1 MNKRS
6 SVHRASTWVVGLFA
20 MLSAHRID
28 AQMVYSLQLI
38 PAGTIVVDPKADH
51 WNELVLL
58 ARPTLTSG
66 DVDRLPLGLQQAVT
80 RYAYTVL
87 ATIAKTPPGAEE
99 DLPASVYRLAEVGV
113 GYSAPMDG
121 VQVIVSARQSPET
134 GTLGI
139 IDRQVVA
146 QNERDLEKARVVVRS
161 STLIMFDMDA
171 ILARETGHRVEPLRT
186 LVWIDPQ
193 TGKSASAMWLMRR
206 RKNGS
211 ERQESWEVR
220 KDQMQVH
227 PGGKRANNRLHV
239 DASTFV
245 LGIPT
250 ATTFGLEQLLPGREI
265 PWTDGLSELAGK
277 SSYSAENLAEFTA
290 SLNQA
295 IQLAATGPATAP

>member
-1 MNKRS
+1 MKKRRR
-6 SVHRASTWVVGLFA
+6 VLRASACVVGLFTV
-20 MLSAHRID
+20 LSANRSD

-66 DVDRLPLGLQQAVT
+66 DLDRLPLGLQQAVT

-87 ATIAKTPPGAEE
+87 ATITKAPPLAAE
-99 DLPASVYRLAEVGV
+99 DPPKSVYRLEEVGV
-113 GYSAPMDG
+113 GYSASIDG
-121 VQVIVSARQSPET
+121 VQVIVSSRQNPET
-134 GTLGI
+134 STLGI

-146 QNERDLEKARVVVRS
+146 QNELDLEKARVVVRS
-161 STLIMFDMDA
+161 STLMMFEMDA

-193 TGKSASAMWLMRR
+193 TGRSAIAMWLMRR
-206 RKNGS
+206 PENGS
-211 ERQESWEVR
+211 EHQELWEVR
-220 KDQMQVH
+220 KDPMQVH

-250 ATTFGLEQLLPGREI
+250 ATSFGLEHLLPGREI

-277 SSYSAENLAEFTA
+277 SSYSAKTLAEFTA
-290 SLNQA
+290 SLHQA
-295 IQLAATGPATAP
+295 IQSAATGPATAP